1 MLPVQVLIYFFLP
14 AFGRD
19 PLVEVPLGIH
29 EPNANERETK
39 IARLLTKV
47 TREHA
52 QAACVNRQRLVQ
64 RKLRGEVSDWT
75 LRLIREAL
83 TTMSL
88 WRSGLD
94 QEPRSP
100 RRRER
105 EMRVPQQP

>member
-29 EPNANERETK
+29 EPNANERKTK

-83 TTMSL
+83 
-88 WRSGLD
+88 R
-94 QEPRSP
+94 PP
-100 RRRER
+100 
-105 EMRVPQQP
+105 